1 MIRYLLSSGH
11 RPSCT
16 DFTDKLHQTF
26 PPHLDF
32 TCLKTLVLKL
42 QEDGLP
48 NVLLVAV
55 NVGQTSIL
63 VVVGLI

>member
-1 MIRYLLSSGH
+1 MIRYLLSLGH

-16 DFTDKLHQTF
+16 DFTDKLHQTL
-26 PPHLDF
+26 PSHIDF
-32 TCLKTLVLKL
+32 TCLKTLALNL

-48 NVLLVAV
+48 NGFLVAV

-63 VVVGLI
+63 VVVGLS